1 MCIQEISFDILD
13 AAPEQINTLISL
25 QCHATAQDRAF
36 AIILHSSGHYESIFV
51 HLGLAVSRCAIII
64 STDESFLPLVVRSP
78 DSFGFLLLSDSLLPL
93 GFLKVMF

>member
-1 MCIQEISFDILD
+1 MCIQEVSFDILD
-13 AAPEQINTLISL
+13 SAPEQINTLISL
-25 QCHATAQDRAF
+25 QCHAAAQDSAF

-51 HLGLAVSRCAIII
+51 HLGLTVAGCAIII

-93 GFLKVMF
+93 SFLKVMF